1 MVAMVPMDKTVPF
14 LDQLRSGAPG
24 PITLVNLFNVPPE
37 DEAQFLALWQDDA
50 AFMLGH
56 GCTSAQL
63 HKGVAG
69 STSFLNV
76 AQWPDVATLARAF
89 GDPVFQGMISRYPPN
104 VTASPLVMK
113 KFAVPGICGD

>member
-1 MVAMVPMDKTVPF
+1 MVGLVQIDKAVSF
-14 LDQLRSGAPG
+14 MEQIGSEEEG

-37 DEAQFLALWQDDA
+37 EEATFLALWREDA
-50 AFMLGH
+50 AFMLSR
-56 GCTSAQL
+56 GCLSGQL

-89 GDPVFQGMISRYPPN
+89 GDPVFQGLISRYPST
-104 VTASPLVMK
+104 VTASPLVLK
-113 KFAVPGICGD
+113 KFAVQGVCGA